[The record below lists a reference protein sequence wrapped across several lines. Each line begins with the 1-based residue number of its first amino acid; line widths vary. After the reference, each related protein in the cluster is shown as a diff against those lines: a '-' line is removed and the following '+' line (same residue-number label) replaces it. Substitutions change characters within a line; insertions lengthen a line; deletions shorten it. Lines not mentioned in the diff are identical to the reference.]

1 MNIVLYMISVYT
13 IYSGNKAAVDQCLG
27 PVVQSPIDRSLIG
40 QIWPVIKICYQP
52 IKRCRS
58 VTVDGTIGP

>member
-27 PVVQSPIDRSLIG
+27 PVVQSPIKVHRSLIG
-40 QIWPVIKICYQP
+40 RI
-52 IKRCRS
+52 
-58 VTVDGTIGP
+58 